1 MALNARSAGERSI
14 TLAIFIM
21 SANTSGIIGSQLF
34 QAKDGPLYPVGWTA
48 IVALVSVGLVAAAVA
63 NVQYRVLNRK
73 LRRKGGEEQLLW
85 QT

>member
-1 MALNARSAGERSI
+1 MNARSAGERSI

-34 QAKDGPLYPVGWTA
+34 QAKDGPLYPVGWSA
-48 IVALVSVGLVAAAVA
+48 IVGLASTALFMTVVA
-63 NVQYRVLNRK
+63 NAQYRLLNRRLK
-73 LRRKGGEEQLLW
+73 RKGAGEKKFY